1 MKQTKEQLM
10 STPIAFITGATSGIG
25 KATAIRFAKDGYRL
39 ILAARRTERLDTLKS
54 TIQTEQQ
61 TEVLTLT
68 LDIQNNSAVTQAIDN
83 LSDEWKHINVL
94 VNNAGT
100 AITTDSI
107 HEADP
112 KNWDTMIDTNIK
124 GLLYVTRAIL
134 PGMLDRNNGH
144 IINIGSIAGHECY
157 PGGNIYSATKH
168 AVKAINKSLRLDLL
182 GKPIRVTSVDP
193 GMVHTEFSAVRWNDH
208 DKAEKFYADIT
219 TLQPEDIA
227 DAVAYCAQVPKHVN
241 IEDMIVMPTC
251 QASVNHVYRKNSS
264 ESSTFANI
272 D

>member
-1 MKQTKEQLM
+1 M
-10 STPIAFITGATSGIG
+10 STPIVFITGATSGIG
-25 KATAIRFAKDGYRL
+25 KATAIRFAKDGYHV
-39 ILAARRTERLDTLKS
+39 ILAARRTERLEQLKQ
-54 TIQTEQQ
+54 TIETDHP
-61 TEVLTLT
+61 TKVLTLT
-68 LDIQNNSAVTQAIDN
+68 LDIQDNSAVTQAISS
-83 LSDEWKHINVL
+83 LSDEWKHIDVL

-134 PGMLDRNNGH
+134 PGMLERNNGH
-144 IINIGSIAGHECY
+144 IINIGSVAGHEYY

-208 DKAEKFYADIT
+208 DKAEKFYDGIA

-227 DAVAYCAQVPKHVN
+227 DAIAYCAQVPKHVN

-251 QASVNHVYRKNSS
+251 QASVNHVHRKNSS